1 MMMHVY
7 TEPAEINF
15 SKLEERLLQVNDVI
29 ARTNFQFSRRLPSLL
44 RQMPTLIMATGG
56 SVSSAMYLKM
66 FLESK
71 DILCEVIEPRDYFY
85 KQNISSYQR
94 LIVLSNSGKS
104 NGMLDSLRT
113 FPGKAT
119 LITSEYVMQDE
130 DYTWEGDRK
139 VPLFETIYWSNG
151 FYLDNKEK
159 SFLSIVPTLGP
170 NLMFLELEQ
179 LLEENKEELMK
190 EDYIKINE
198 KLKNLISKSRERVDR
213 LNFDFKD
220 TNLVQVASGYDTK
233 ASSCV
238 LESNMTETGTI
249 GVCVHDKG
257 SYCHGRSNLLF
268 QNPDSPMIY
277 LTHQMKSFDYELL
290 HLLMKEY
297 PNVFLFHTL
306 DEEQNIFWK
315 EFYLSLQ
322 MYYLSKKIADDKKID
337 LTMPEYNPRVVKKL
351 YKYKGEM

>member
-1 MMMHVY
+1 MLKHVY
-7 TEPAEINF
+7 TEPAEVNF

-44 RQMPTLIMATGG
+44 RKMPTLIMATGG
-56 SVSSAMYLKM
+56 SCASAKYLKM

-71 DILCEVIEPRDYFY
+71 EILCEVIEPRDYFY

-104 NGMLDSLRT
+104 NGMLNALRT
-113 FPGKAT
+113 FPGEAT
-119 LITSEYVMQDE
+119 LITNEYVMQDE
-130 DYTWEGDRK
+130 DYTWEGDRR
-139 VPLFETIYWSNG
+139 VSLFDTIYWSNG
-151 FYLDNKEK
+151 FYLDNTEK
-159 SFLSIVPTLGP
+159 SFISIVPTLGP

-179 LLEENKEELMK
+179 LLEENKEELTK

-198 KLKNLISKSRERVDR
+198 KLKVLISKSRERVGR
-213 LNFDFKD
+213 LDFDFKD
-220 TNLVQVASGYDTK
+220 TNLVQIASGYDTK
-233 ASSCV
+233 VSSCI
-238 LESNMTETGTI
+238 LESNMIETGTTT
-249 GVCVHDKG
+249 VCIHDKG

-277 LTHQMKSFDYELL
+277 LAHQMKSFDYELL
-290 HLLMKEY
+290 HLFMKEY
-297 PNVFLFHTL
+297 PNIFLFHTL

-322 MYYLSKKIADDKKID
+322 MYYLSKKIADDKGID
-337 LTMPEYNPRVVKKL
+337 LTMPEYNSKMVKKL

>member
-1 MMMHVY
+1 MMRHVY
-7 TEPAEINF
+7 TEPAEVNF

-29 ARTNFQFSRRLPSLL
+29 SRTNFQFSRRLPSLL
-44 RQMPTLIMATGG
+44 RKMPTLIMATGG
-56 SVSSAMYLKM
+56 SCASAKYLKM

-71 DILCEVIEPRDYFY
+71 EILCEVIEPRDYFY

-104 NGMLDSLRT
+104 NGMLNALRT
-113 FPGKAT
+113 FPGEAT
-119 LITSEYVMQDE
+119 LITNEYVMQDE
-130 DYTWEGDRK
+130 DYTWEGDRR
-139 VPLFETIYWSNG
+139 VSLFDTIYWSNG
-151 FYLDNKEK
+151 FYLDNTEK
-159 SFLSIVPTLGP
+159 SFISIVPTLGP

-179 LLEENKEELMK
+179 LLEENKEELTK

-198 KLKNLISKSRERVDR
+198 KLKVLISKSRERVER
-213 LNFDFKD
+213 LDFDFKE
-220 TNLVQVASGYDTK
+220 TNLIQVSSGYDTK
-233 ASSCV
+233 VSSCI
-238 LESNMTETGTI
+238 LESNMIETGTTS
-249 GVCVHDKG
+249 VCVHDKG

-277 LTHQMKSFDYELL
+277 LAHQMKSFDYELL
-290 HLLMKEY
+290 HLFMKEY
-297 PNVFLFHTL
+297 PNIFLFHTL

-322 MYYLSKKIADDKKID
+322 MYYLSKKIADDKGID
-337 LTMPEYNPRVVKKL
+337 LTMPEYNSKMVKKL

>member
-1 MMMHVY
+1 MIKHVY
-7 TEPAEINF
+7 TEPTEVNF

-44 RQMPTLIMATGG
+44 RKMPTLIMATGG
-56 SVSSAMYLKM
+56 SRASALYLKM

-71 DILCEVIEPRDYFY
+71 EILCEVIEPRDYFY
-85 KQNISSYQR
+85 KPNISSYQR

-113 FPGKAT
+113 FPGDAM
-119 LITSEYVMQDE
+119 LITSDYVLQEE
-130 DYTWEGDRK
+130 DYTWEGNRR
-139 VPLFETIYWSNG
+139 VPLFDTIYWSNG

-159 SFLSIVPTLGP
+159 SFISIIPTLGP
-170 NLMFLELEQ
+170 NLMFLELEH
-179 LLEENKEELMK
+179 LLEENKEELTK

-198 KLKNLISKSRERVDR
+198 KLKVLISKSRERVER
-213 LNFDFKD
+213 LDFDFKE
-220 TNLVQVASGYDTK
+220 TNLIQVSSGYDTK
-233 ASSCV
+233 VSSCI
-238 LESNMTETGTI
+238 LESNMVETGTTS
-249 GVCVHDKG
+249 VCVHDKG

-277 LTHQMKSFDYELL
+277 LAHQMKSFDYELL
-290 HLLMKEY
+290 HLFMKEY
-297 PNVFLFHTL
+297 PNIFLFHTL

-322 MYYLSKKIADDKKID
+322 MYYLSEKIATDKGID
-337 LTMPEYNPRVVKKL
+337 LTMPEYNPEMVKKL

>member
-1 MMMHVY
+1 MLKHVY
-7 TEPAEINF
+7 TEPAEVNF

-44 RQMPTLIMATGG
+44 RKMPTLIMATGG
-56 SVSSAMYLKM
+56 SCASAKYLKM

-71 DILCEVIEPRDYFY
+71 EILCEVIEPRDYFY

-104 NGMLDSLRT
+104 NGMLNALRT
-113 FPGKAT
+113 FPGEAT
-119 LITSEYVMQDE
+119 LITNEYVMQDE
-130 DYTWEGDRK
+130 DYTWEGDRR
-139 VPLFETIYWSNG
+139 VSLFDTIYWSNG
-151 FYLDNKEK
+151 FYLKKKKK
-159 SFLSIVPTLGP
+159 SFISIVPTLGP
-170 NLMFLELEQ
+170 NLMFIELEQ
-179 LLEENKEELMK
+179 LLEENKEELTK

-198 KLKNLISKSRERVDR
+198 KLKVLISKSRERVER
-213 LNFDFKD
+213 LDFDFKE
-220 TNLVQVASGYDTK
+220 TNLIQVSSGYDTK
-233 ASSCV
+233 VSSCI
-238 LESNMTETGTI
+238 LESNMIETGTTS
-249 GVCVHDKG
+249 VCVHDKG

-277 LTHQMKSFDYELL
+277 LAHQMKSFDYELL
-290 HLLMKEY
+290 HLFMKEY
-297 PNVFLFHTL
+297 PNIFLFHTL

-322 MYYLSKKIADDKKID
+322 MYYLSKKIADDKGID
-337 LTMPEYNPRVVKKL
+337 LTMPEYNSKMVKKL

>member
-1 MMMHVY
+1 MMRHVY
-7 TEPAEINF
+7 TEPAEVNF

-44 RQMPTLIMATGG
+44 RKMPTLIMATGG
-56 SVSSAMYLKM
+56 SCASAKYLKM

-71 DILCEVIEPRDYFY
+71 EILCEVIEPRDYFY

-104 NGMLDSLRT
+104 NGMLNALRT
-113 FPGKAT
+113 FPGEAT
-119 LITSEYVMQDE
+119 LITNEYVMQDE
-130 DYTWEGDRK
+130 DYTWEGDRR
-139 VPLFETIYWSNG
+139 VSLFDTIYWSNG
-151 FYLDNKEK
+151 FYLDNTEK
-159 SFLSIVPTLGP
+159 SFISIVPTLGP

-179 LLEENKEELMK
+179 LLEENKEELTK

-198 KLKNLISKSRERVDR
+198 KLKVLISKSRERVER
-213 LNFDFKD
+213 LDFDFKE
-220 TNLVQVASGYDTK
+220 TNLIQVSSGYDTK
-233 ASSCV
+233 VSSCI
-238 LESNMTETGTI
+238 LESNMIETGTTT
-249 GVCVHDKG
+249 VCIHDKG

-277 LTHQMKSFDYELL
+277 LAHQMKAFDYELL
-290 HLLMKEY
+290 HLFMKEY
-297 PNVFLFHTL
+297 PNIFLFHTL

-322 MYYLSKKIADDKKID
+322 MYYLSKKIADDKGID
-337 LTMPEYNPRVVKKL
+337 LTMPEYNSKMVKKL